1 MVPKSLSAEDILKF
15 GKIIKSVEKKIPNVG
30 VEEFD
35 VETKEWVVLGSVL
48 FLTEIS
54 HFGEKVV
61 SVMHLRLHK

>member
-1 MVPKSLSAEDILKF
+1 MVPKSLSAGDILKF
-15 GKIIKSVEKKIPNVG
+15 GKIIKSVEKKILNVG

-61 SVMHLRLHK
+61 FVMHLRLHK